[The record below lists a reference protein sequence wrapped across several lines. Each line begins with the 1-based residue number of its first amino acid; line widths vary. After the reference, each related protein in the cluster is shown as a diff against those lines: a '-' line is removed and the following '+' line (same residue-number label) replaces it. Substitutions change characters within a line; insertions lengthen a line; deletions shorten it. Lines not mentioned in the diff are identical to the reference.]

1 MKTGING
8 IALIKQFE
16 GCRLEAYKDSAG
28 IPTIGFGNTYYPDGS
43 KVKIGDKIT
52 QQRAEELLQVLL
64 PRYEKIVLNAIKVP
78 LTQNQF
84 DALVCFCWNTGGS
97 NTLFGLINARAENK
111 IVADWWSSHYVMA
124 GGKLLKGLQL
134 RRIAESNLFTK
145 LA

>member
-28 IPTIGFGNTYYPDGS
+28 IPTIGYGNTYYPDGT

-64 PRYEKIVLNAIKVP
+64 PHYEKIVL
-78 LTQNQF
+78 
-84 DALVCFCWNTGGS
+84 
-97 NTLFGLINARAENK
+97 K
-111 IVADWWSSHYVMA
+111 I
-124 GGKLLKGLQL
+124 
-134 RRIAESNLFTK
+134 
-145 LA
+145 